1 MKAIVFQGTRDV
13 APQTVDDAALE
24 DPEDVVVEITS
35 SAICG
40 TDLHMYDGRT
50 GAEPGLVLGH
60 EPLGV
65 IREAGE
71 DVHLVRPGQRV
82 VIPTHLYCGLCFN
95 CARGYSAA
103 CLRVRPGGFGAAYG
117 YAGMGPYRGA
127 QADLLRVP
135 FADANCI
142 PLPGE
147 PGDDREDDFV
157 MLADAFVTGWRA
169 TELAQVEPA
178 STVAV
183 FGAGAIGLLAA
194 HSALLK
200 GAAEVYVVDHIA
212 ARLDKA
218 GEIGATPVDFRAGDP
233 VEQIQEL
240 RRSRGLPIGEEKMT
254 GVQAAIDAVGF
265 QARDRADP
273 DRENPLQVV
282 GDVARIVNPTGHV
295 GIAGVYAEKDLRP
308 APEGHPDGRLTVPW
322 ATFFSKGVTIGFGR
336 TNGRRYT
343 ARLRDLVVT
352 GRAHPGFV
360 VSHHGTLD
368 EAPGFYDT
376 FDRRAAGIVKAV
388 LNPSPAAA

>member
-1 MKAIVFQGTRDV
+1 MRAIVYQGTRDV
-13 APQTVDDAALE
+13 GVQTVADAVIE
-24 DPEDVVVEITS
+24 DPEDVVVEVTS

-65 IREAGE
+65 VREVGE

-82 VIPTHLYCGLCFN
+82 VIPTHLFCGVCYN

-147 PGDDREDDFV
+147 PGDEYEDDFL
-157 MLADAFVTGWRA
+157 MLADAFVTGWHA
-169 TELAQVEPA
+169 TELGRVEPT

-183 FGAGAIGLLAA
+183 FGAGAVGLLAA
-194 HSALLK
+194 HSALIK
-200 GAAEVYVVDHIA
+200 GAGEVFVVDHVP

-218 GEIGATPVDFRAGDP
+218 GEFGAIPVDFTVGDP
-233 VEQIQEL
+233 VDQIQEL
-240 RRSRGLPIGEEKMT
+240 RRAHGLPLGEEPMT
-254 GVQAAIDAVGF
+254 GVDVAIDAVGF
-265 QARDRADP
+265 QARDRSDP

-282 GDVARIVNPTGHV
+282 SDLARLVNPTGRV
-295 GIAGVYAEKDLRP
+295 GIAGVYAEKDLHP
-308 APEGHPDGRLTVPW
+308 APEGHADGQLTVPW
-322 ATFFSKGVTIGFGR
+322 ATFFSKGVTVGFGR
-336 TNGRRYT
+336 THDRRYT
-343 ARLRDLVVT
+343 AHLRDLVLRH
-352 GRAHPGFV
+352 RARPGFV
-360 VSHHGTLD
+360 VTHHGPLA
-368 EAPGFYDT
+368 EAPAFYSA
-376 FDRRAAGIVKAV
+376 FDRRADGIVKAV
-388 LNPSPAAA
+388 LVP

>member
-1 MKAIVFQGTRDV
+1 MQAVVYQGTRDV
-13 APQTVDDAALE
+13 GVQPVDDAVLE
-24 DPEDVVVEITS
+24 DPEDVVVEVTS

-65 IREAGE
+65 VREVGE

-82 VIPTHLYCGLCFN
+82 VIPTHLFCGVCYN

-142 PLPGE
+142 PLPGQ
-147 PGDDREDDFV
+147 PGDEREDDFL
-157 MLADAFVTGWRA
+157 MLADAFVTGWHA
-169 TELAQVEPA
+169 TELARVEPT

-183 FGAGAIGLLAA
+183 FGAGAVGLLAA
-194 HSALLK
+194 HSALIK

-218 GEIGATPVDFRAGDP
+218 GEPGA
-233 VEQIQEL
+233 
-240 RRSRGLPIGEEKMT
+240 
-254 GVQAAIDAVGF
+254 
-265 QARDRADP
+265 
-273 DRENPLQVV
+273 
-282 GDVARIVNPTGHV
+282 
-295 GIAGVYAEKDLRP
+295 
-308 APEGHPDGRLTVPW
+308 
-322 ATFFSKGVTIGFGR
+322 
-336 TNGRRYT
+336 
-343 ARLRDLVVT
+343 
-352 GRAHPGFV
+352 
-360 VSHHGTLD
+360 
-368 EAPGFYDT
+368 APGS
-376 FDRRAAGIVKAV
+376 G
-388 LNPSPAAA
+388 PPGPPG

>member
-1 MKAIVFQGTRDV
+1 MRAIVYQGTRDV
-13 APQTVDDAALE
+13 GVQTVADAVIE
-24 DPEDVVVEITS
+24 DPEDVVVEVTS

-65 IREAGE
+65 VREVGE

-82 VIPTHLYCGLCFN
+82 VIPTHLFCGVCYN

-147 PGDDREDDFV
+147 PGDEYEDDFL
-157 MLADAFVTGWRA
+157 MLADAFVTGWHA
-169 TELAQVEPA
+169 TELGRVEPT

-183 FGAGAIGLLAA
+183 FGAGAVGLLAA
-194 HSALLK
+194 HSALIK
-200 GAAEVYVVDHIA
+200 GAGEVFVVDHVP

-218 GEIGATPVDFRAGDP
+218 GEFGAIPVDFTVGDP
-233 VEQIQEL
+233 VDQIQEL
-240 RRSRGLPIGEEKMT
+240 RRAHGLPLGEEPMT
-254 GVQAAIDAVGF
+254 GVDVAIDAVGF
-265 QARDRADP
+265 QARDRSDP

-282 GDVARIVNPTGHV
+282 SDLARLVNPTGRV
-295 GIAGVYAEKDLRP
+295 GIAGVYAEKDLHP
-308 APEGHPDGRLTVPW
+308 APEGHADGQLTVPW
-322 ATFFSKGVTIGFGR
+322 ATFFSKGVTVGFGR
-336 TNGRRYT
+336 THDRRYT
-343 ARLRDLVVT
+343 AHLRDLVLRH
-352 GRAHPGFV
+352 RARPGFV
-360 VSHHGTLD
+360 VTHHGPLA
-368 EAPGFYDT
+368 EAPAFYRA
-376 FDRRAAGIVKAV
+376 FDQRADGIVKAV
-388 LNPSPAAA
+388 LTP

>member
-40 TDLHMYDGRT
+40 TDLHMYDGRN

-157 MLADAFVTGWRA
+157 MLADAFVTGWHA

>member
-1 MKAIVFQGTRDV
+1 VRAIVYQGTRDV
-13 APQTVDDAALE
+13 GVQTVADAVIE
-24 DPEDVVVEITS
+24 DPEDVVVEVTS

-65 IREAGE
+65 VREVGE

-82 VIPTHLYCGLCFN
+82 VIPTHLFCGVCYN

-147 PGDDREDDFV
+147 PGDEYEDDFL
-157 MLADAFVTGWRA
+157 MLADAFVTGWHA
-169 TELAQVEPA
+169 TELGRVEPT

-183 FGAGAIGLLAA
+183 FGAGAVGLLAA
-194 HSALLK
+194 HSALIK
-200 GAAEVYVVDHIA
+200 GAGEVFVVDHVP

-218 GEIGATPVDFRAGDP
+218 GEFGAIPVDFTVGDP
-233 VEQIQEL
+233 VDQIQEL
-240 RRSRGLPIGEEKMT
+240 RRAHGLPLGEEPMT
-254 GVQAAIDAVGF
+254 GVDVAIDAVGF
-265 QARDRADP
+265 QARDRSDP

-282 GDVARIVNPTGHV
+282 SDLARLVNPTGRV
-295 GIAGVYAEKDLRP
+295 GIAGVYAEKDLHP
-308 APEGHPDGRLTVPW
+308 APEGAADGGLTVPW
-322 ATFFSKGVTIGFGR
+322 ATFFSKGVTVGFGR
-336 TNGRRYT
+336 THDRRYT
-343 ARLRDLVVT
+343 AHLRDLVLRH
-352 GRAHPGFV
+352 RARPGFV
-360 VSHHGTLD
+360 VTHHGPLA
-368 EAPGFYDT
+368 EAPAYYGA
-376 FDRRAAGIVKAV
+376 FDRRADGIVKAV
-388 LNPSPAAA
+388 LTP